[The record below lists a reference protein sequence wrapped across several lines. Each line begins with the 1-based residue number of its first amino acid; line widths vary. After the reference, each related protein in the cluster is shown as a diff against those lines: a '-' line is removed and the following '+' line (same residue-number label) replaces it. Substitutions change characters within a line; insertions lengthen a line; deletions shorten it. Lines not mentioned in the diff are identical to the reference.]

1 MQSKSKSAKHYFDQ
15 VPKEWDTL
23 YSHENRFL
31 FFLNKLLRSGLYERY
46 KLTFENCGEIKGAR
60 VLDIGCGTGRYS
72 MEFAKRGASNVVGID
87 FAPAMVEF
95 SQQKAKEMGVAD
107 KCNFVCGDF
116 MSFNFK
122 DSFDIIIAL
131 GFFDYIE
138 EPKALFDKIGTVA
151 KGRFLASF
159 PQDSLI
165 MGTQRKIRYHLKKC
179 PLYFYT
185 YEWLDNLYK
194 HAKFKQ
200 HIIIPI
206 KSINKGYFGIGI
218 NS

>member
-95 SQQKAKEMGVAD
+95 SNKKQKRWESLTNV
-107 KCNFVCGDF
+107 
-116 MSFNFK
+116 
-122 DSFDIIIAL
+122 I
-131 GFFDYIE
+131 
-138 EPKALFDKIGTVA
+138 LFAGILCLSTL
-151 KGRFLASF
+151 RIHLI
-159 PQDSLI
+159 SL
-165 MGTQRKIRYHLKKC
+165 
-179 PLYFYT
+179 
-185 YEWLDNLYK
+185 
-194 HAKFKQ
+194 
-200 HIIIPI
+200 
-206 KSINKGYFGIGI
+206 
-218 NS
+218 